1 MKCLLVK
8 TFPVR
13 DLELGQLRERIDGQ
27 DLLQQGVGEVAGG
40 GDAELGEGGAV
51 EEEEAEAGE
60 GDRAG
65 KPQLLQHGERGR
77 QPLQLQPGKIVFL
90 GRVANSGSVTR
101 TCCVT
106 ISWSRSSSASS
117 TSSPASSPPAS

>member
-13 DLELGQLRERIDGQ
+13 YFEFCQSRERIDGQ
-27 DLLQQGVGEVAGG
+27 DLLQEGVGEVAGG
-40 GDAELGEGGAV
+40 GDAELSEGGAV

-65 KPQLLQHGERGR
+65 EPQLFQYGERSR
-77 QPLQLQPGKIVFL
+77 QPLQLQPGKK
-90 GRVANSGSVTR
+90 
-101 TCCVT
+101 
-106 ISWSRSSSASS
+106 
-117 TSSPASSPPAS
+117 